1 MPDLVKQ
8 ITLGPQQRYLH
19 LVRESINE
27 NDRTIELS
35 FSSEQ
40 PVERWFGMEI
50 LGHNPD
56 EVDLSLISD
65 GAPFLMDHR
74 SNDQRGVIESVSID
88 QKRGKAVIRLSRSDR
103 GEELL
108 QDMKDGIRQ
117 KISVGYEL
125 LEIIHIKRDENGL
138 DWYRATKWRPY
149 EISSVA
155 MPADET
161 VGVGRAAEK
170 IVTKTLTVQL
180 REGTMPKPTANPETH
195 QPEQRAQLPVQQP
208 SPTQNAQTP
217 DPVEAERTR
226 AAEITSMGQQFGMMD
241 QAMAAIR
248 ENVSVQQFQADVLTA
263 VREKRVKPAGTDMSL
278 DLTEKE
284 LRRYSLVNA
293 VRASITKNWKNAGLE
308 REVSNALAD
317 KMGKDARGFYV
328 NYQVLAGLGQQ
339 SRAANNSTAA
349 SLGGE
354 LVATELWSNEFIE
367 LLRPQSVAAAL
378 GVRFATGLVGDV
390 DIPKRLSGSS
400 FYWIDEDAEPGQS
413 GSTFGVVKMT
423 PKTIAGAVQL
433 TRRLMLQTTPD
444 IDLLLRDDLLT
455 GLGLAM
461 DKAIYLGSGTGAE
474 PKGIVN
480 QTGVHAVPVTDWDW
494 ATIVNFETLV
504 SESNASGNA
513 MAYLSRPSLRGTLK
527 TTPKVAGQ
535 AVFLHEGGDVNG
547 YPHVT
552 TTQMPAGAMLFGDHS
567 QALCGLWGAL
577 DLNVDEATKA
587 ASGGTVLR
595 VFQDADVAVRH
606 AQAFAYGVKA

>member
-1 MPDLVKQ
+1 MPNLVKQ
-8 ITLGPQQRYLH
+8 LTIGPQQRYLH
-19 LVRESINE
+19 LTRESINE
-27 NDRTIELS
+27 EERTVELS

-56 EVDLSLISD
+56 EVDLSLLND
-65 GAPFLMDHR
+65 GAPFLMDHSSR
-74 SNDQRGVIESVSID
+74 DQRGVIESVTID
-88 QKRGKAVIRLSRSDR
+88 QKRGRAVIRLSRSDR

-108 QDMKDGIRQ
+108 QDMKDEIRK
-117 KISVGYEL
+117 KISVGYSV
-125 LEIIHIKRDENGL
+125 LEIVHIKRDETGL
-138 DWYRATKWRPY
+138 DWYRATKWQPY

-155 MPADET
+155 LPADDS

-170 IVTKTLTVQL
+170 IEPKTLNVQL
-180 REGTMPKPTANPETH
+180 REGTMPKQTDNPETH

-208 SPTQNAQTP
+208 SPTQPAP
-217 DPVEAERTR
+217 AIDPVEAERTR

-241 QAMAAIR
+241 QAMDAIR
-248 ENVSVQQFQADVLTA
+248 NDVSVQQFQGDILKA
-263 VREKRVKPAGTDMSL
+263 VREKRVKPAGTDMTL
-278 DLTEKE
+278 DLNSKE

-293 VRASITKNWKNAGLE
+293 VRASITQNWKNAGFE
-308 REVSNALAD
+308 REVSVALAD

-339 SRAANNSTAA
+339 SRAANNSTSA

-390 DIPKRLSGSS
+390 DIPKRLSGAS
-400 FYWIDEDAEPGQS
+400 FFWIDEDAEPNQS

-423 PKTIAGAVQL
+423 PKTIAGAVQI
-433 TRRLMLQTTPD
+433 TRRLMQQSTPD
-444 IDLLLRDDLLT
+444 VDLLLRDDLLI
-455 GLGLAM
+455 GLGLGM
-461 DKAIYLGSGTGAE
+461 DKAIYLGSGAGAE
-474 PKGIVN
+474 PLGVVN
-480 QTGVHAVPVTDWDW
+480 QTGVHAVPVSAWDW
-494 ATIVNFETLV
+494 PTIVNFETLV
-504 SESNASGNA
+504 SESNANGNA
-513 MAYLSRPSLRGTLK
+513 MAYLSRPSVCGTLK

-535 AVFLHEGGDVNG
+535 AIFLHEDGGVNG

-552 TTQMPAGAMLFGDHS
+552 TTQMPANALLFGDHS
-567 QALCGLWGAL
+567 QILCGMWGAL
-577 DLNVDEATKA
+577 DLKVDEATKA

-606 AQAFAYGVKA
+606 PQAFAYGVKV